1 MKLKLLFGVGVAF
14 SLSLLLS
21 GCGQGQTSSNVVED
35 TTRTAALYDPN
46 LKSDSKSYLTKCKI
60 KNTYVY
66 ASYTKATL
74 TGASC
79 AFSSVKCTAAWKDR
93 CASTFASIGV
103 GRGQR
108 AWIYFN
114 RVSASRFNYYVF

>member
-46 LKSDSKSYLTKCKI
+46 LKSDSKSFLTPCYI
-60 KNTYVY
+60 KDTYVF

-74 TGASC
+74 SGTSC
-79 AFSSVKCTAAWKDR
+79 VFSSVKCTGAWKDR
-93 CASTFASIGV
+93 CASTFAIIDSKNWYIL
-103 GRGQR
+103 
-108 AWIYFN
+108 FN
-114 RVSASRFNYYVF
+114 VVSASRFNYYVF

>member
-60 KNTYVY
+60 KNT
-66 ASYTKATL
+66 
-74 TGASC
+74 
-79 AFSSVKCTAAWKDR
+79 
-93 CASTFASIGV
+93 
-103 GRGQR
+103 
-108 AWIYFN
+108 
-114 RVSASRFNYYVF
+114 